1 MMLVRSLVSL
11 FLLASLLFARE
22 AAAAAP
28 LRRVA
33 VIVGANDAA
42 PGRQALR
49 YSHADAQLMADVLT
63 RVGRFAKADVHTLLE
78 PHPPEVL
85 ATLDKIGRELSAT
98 GGDSLLFFYYSG
110 HSDGQQVFPH
120 GEQLP
125 LTELRDRLA
134 RSGARVRVAVLDTCR
149 GGSWTRAKGLTVGPP
164 LEPIDLMNVSA
175 EGMALLSSSSGLENA
190 HEAGALKGS
199 FFTHH
204 VAAGLLG
211 AADASGDGNVT
222 LQEVFTYARERTV
235 RDSAR
240 MAVTPQ
246 HPSFDMQLR
255 GRQDIVLAQTS
266 SSTSA
271 LDLTQTN
278 ALEIIHL
285 DSGVTVV
292 ETLPGARK
300 FRLGLVP
307 GHYILRRVSE
317 GRVLSKSV
325 DIAPGA
331 VLAFND
337 GQLES
342 TSEVTVAMK
351 DGEQPAPAAA
361 APAPAAPCP
370 PCPDCEDKERCDRRK
385 RSPVERTTVFGVRGS
400 LTNTHAA
407 ETDGTFGAATLSVS
421 SEQYKTRGLLA
432 MRASTQASL
441 GGGTAGLEG
450 SLGGTLTAGI
460 RVPVADN
467 HGPIV
472 RIGLGGELL
481 GNSRFYFSRISL
493 PIGEVGYQYLEG
505 RTVLEFGVRGAPVLT
520 GRYNTGH
527 VTRRETDGLE
537 GGAYLAAHSS
547 FGRLDASYMRMIPGD
562 RNAYLGKDVD
572 VLRGSACGY
581 VRDRIAICLD
591 GMFVDGGASYSR
603 PAFTLPTNPQAI
615 YGGLTVGVLAW

>member
-271 LDLTQTN
+271 LDLTQSN
-278 ALEIIHL
+278 ALEIIHI
-285 DSGVTVV
+285 DSGATVA

-300 FRLGLVP
+300 LRLGLTP
-307 GHYILRRVSE
+307 GHYVVRRVSE

-325 DIAPGA
+325 DIAPG
-331 VLAFND
+331 VILAFSD
-337 GQLES
+337 SQLEAS
-342 TSEVTVAMK
+342 SEVTVAMK
-351 DGEQPAPAAA
+351 DGREPPAA
-361 APAPAAPCP
+361 APAAGEPCP
-370 PCPDCEDKERCDRRK
+370 PPDKHCSRK
-385 RSPVERTTVFGVRGS
+385 RPPWERTTVFGVRGS
-400 LTNTHAA
+400 LTHTHGA
-407 ETDGTFGAATLSVS
+407 ETDGTFGAATFSVT
-421 SEQYKTRGLLA
+421 SEQYKTTGLWA
-432 MRASTQASL
+432 VRAASHAAL
-441 GGGTAGLEG
+441 GGGTAGVEG
-450 SLGGTLTAGI
+450 SLGGTIAGGI
-460 RVPVADN
+460 RVPVADT
-467 HGPIV
+467 HGPIA
-472 RIGLGGELL
+472 RIGLGGELM
-481 GNSRFYFSRISL
+481 GNSRFYFSRIAL

-505 RTVLEFGVRGAPVLT
+505 RTVFEFGVRGAPVLT

-527 VTRRETDGLE
+527 VTRRETNGLE
-537 GGAYLAAHSS
+537 GGAYLAAHTS
-547 FGRLDASYMRMIPGD
+547 FGRLDANFMHMVPSERD
-562 RNAYLGKDVD
+562 NLGHNINV
-572 VLRGSACGY
+572 VRGSACGY
-581 VRDRIAICLD
+581 VRDRVAICLD
-591 GMFVDGGASYSR
+591 GMFIDGGASYSLVDAGVLR
-603 PAFTLPTNPQAI
+603 TQATNAQAL
-615 YGGLTVGVLAW
+615 YAGLTVGVLAW